1 MIDTVLGIDV
11 SKNTLDTSFLVG
23 AKPRSKSF
31 ANSPAGWRNL
41 IAWLA
46 EHEIRQVHACLE
58 ATGRYSLGIAL
69 ALHEAGHVV
78 SVINPAQIRDFTRS
92 KLGRNKTDQVDA
104 ANIRE
109 YAELFKP
116 RPWTPPSPA
125 MRRLRELQ
133 TIRDGAVAG
142 LTEWKN
148 RSASSMADDMARSLA
163 ERTIQHFTSQ
173 LAAVNQAIAEI
184 IDNDPDLCAKR
195 DLLISISGVGETLAG
210 IVLAEL
216 PEPDVLGSSAA
227 VAAYA
232 GLNPQQY
239 RSGTSINRPARI
251 SKIGNAVLRA
261 ALYMPAL
268 SAMRYNPVV
277 AALVNRLKEQ
287 GRLKGKQ
294 IVIAAMRKL
303 LVLCFGVLK
312 TGREFD
318 PAIAMGK

>member
-1 MIDTVLGIDV
+1 
-11 SKNTLDTSFLVG
+11 
-23 AKPRSKSF
+23 
-31 ANSPAGWRNL
+31 
-41 IAWLA
+41 
-46 EHEIRQVHACLE
+46 
-58 ATGRYSLGIAL
+58 
-69 ALHEAGHVV
+69 
-78 SVINPAQIRDFTRS
+78 
-92 KLGRNKTDQVDA
+92 
-104 ANIRE
+104 
-109 YAELFKP
+109 
-116 RPWTPPSPA
+116 
-125 MRRLRELQ
+125 MRRLCELQ

-195 DLLISISGVGETLAG
+195 DLLVSISGVGETLAG

-303 LVLCFGVLK
+303 LVLSSRNAAARTNVPATIGDHVVRRRARQARPARRARRE
-312 TGREFD
+312 GRPRCARPD
-318 PAIAMGK
+318 DRHRAMNGQSDRLHGECSPVSWLTMCGH